1 MNDIYVL
8 LDSIR
13 CCKQLQLL
21 FAFLNFKAEFIKF
34 FGWQIHIQ
42 LFSVWQLHW
51 EMKGN
56 STFQVL
62 TSRRCRC
69 HWKNYKKLNSF
80 LDGYILNQN
89 LDQNPFWIKIV
100 RNLLTS
106 NRPFDVFD
114 LSSIVSIRHFRVFL
128 KRLPHLLIL
137 HSLSIR

>member
-8 LDSIR
+8 LGSIC

-34 FGWQIHIQ
+34 FGWQIHWQ

-62 TSRRCRC
+62 TSRRCRRYL
-69 HWKNYKKLNSF
+69 KNYKNLNSF
-80 LDGYILNQN
+80 LHGYRIWIKIN
-89 LDQNPFWIKIV
+89 FGIKIV